1 MSFFENADDQ
11 IEINKHPQPFRLTGI
26 RVGLIS
32 TVVGFIIFLLGAR
45 PSLFNL
51 DRSPVIGFVQI
62 AMFLVGL
69 GVMCIGGYISIK
81 AIWRGQQ
88 LSIAADIGMRLVA
101 TGFVVAVFAGMADVF
116 GVGSHPLPD
125 VPYFGGWQSRG
136 VEVGELVI
144 AFGFLLMLPVGRKN
158 KTLPRQSEA
167 DLSHLQN

>member
-1 MSFFENADDQ
+1 MSFIDNSDEQTQNEN
-11 IEINKHPQPFRLTGI
+11 HPKRFPLTRI

-32 TVVGFIIFLLGAR
+32 AILGFIIFLLGAR

-69 GVMCIGGYISIK
+69 GIMCIGGYISIK
-81 AIWRGQQ
+81 GIWHGQQ

-136 VEVGELVI
+136 VEIGELVI
-144 AFGFLLMLPVGRKN
+144 AFGFLLMLPIGRKD
-158 KTLPRQSEA
+158 KTQFHDPVAEKH
-167 DLSHLQN
+167 DF